1 MTASTLAAIRNSF
14 DSFYALCDKV
24 LQNNHASAVTFTVSS
39 VALLFFSTKT
49 AILFGAIGLLYGKE
63 INILNTS
70 LKKCGSAIEI
80 ILPAIA
86 AITATFLPHN
96 IFTIIPTAI
105 GCYSVG
111 RSLAF

>member
-1 MTASTLAAIRNSF
+1 MTASTLAAIRKPF
-14 DSFYALCDKV
+14 DSFYAICDKV

-70 LKKCGSAIEI
+70 LKKCGSAFEI

-86 AITATFLPHN
+86 AITATLLPHN